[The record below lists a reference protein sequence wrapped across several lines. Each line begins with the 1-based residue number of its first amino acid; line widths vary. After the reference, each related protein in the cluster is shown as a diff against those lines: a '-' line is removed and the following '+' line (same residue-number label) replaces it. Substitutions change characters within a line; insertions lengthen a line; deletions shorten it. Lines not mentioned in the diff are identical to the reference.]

1 VHVSVQEV
9 DPLGVEA
16 LTLLREAA
24 LEARQLY
31 PEFYDPK
38 APGPTNQPTPPRGV
52 YLVAFAGKEPV
63 GMGAHRPL
71 NCESSEVRRMFVSRR
86 ARGQGIARAI
96 LAQIEAHA
104 RAQGFARLVLETGN
118 RQLPAIRLYESSGF
132 HRIPAFGNYADDPTS
147 VCFEKS
153 L

>member
-1 VHVSVQEV
+1 MHLSVREV

-24 LEARQLY
+24 LEAQQLY
-31 PEFYDPK
+31 PEFHDPL
-38 APGPTNQPTPPRGV
+38 APGPINQPTPPRGV
-52 YLVAFAGKEPV
+52 YLVAFAGSEPV

-71 NCESSEVRRMFVSRR
+71 DAESSEVRRMFVTRH
-86 ARGQGIARAI
+86 ARGQGVARKI
-96 LAQIEAHA
+96 LAHLEAHA
-104 RAQGFARLVLETGN
+104 RVQGFKRLALETGN

-132 HRIPAFGNYADDPTS
+132 NRIPPFGQYAEDATS
-147 VCFEKS
+147 VCFAKA